1 MKQFI
6 LIALIFAAN
15 LQCSQAAC
23 GTIRKGSRGDC
34 VKQLQQALRLL
45 LLIEMHINNGHFR
58 HHTRRHFWY

>member
-6 LIALIFAAN
+6 LIALIFLAN

-23 GTIRKGSRGDC
+23 GTLRKGSRGDC

-45 LLIEMHINNGHFR
+45 LSIKMHINN
-58 HHTRRHFWY
+58 